1 MPDQVGGKSE
11 ALLLSV
17 QDTVFNLSLRML
29 GTMFR
34 LDSRIAGD
42 ILGSAPREPT
52 FKLVRD
58 TRFSHDKSPPPSRLP
73 AFRTHTI
80 SGSSAPAMSLPLH
93 GVLHKFPPQLCSRHI
108 VFKKGFQYNQKG
120 HIFSSPCGEQL

>member
-1 MPDQVGGKSE
+1 MSDQVGGKSE

-17 QDTVFNLSLRML
+17 QDTVFNPSLRML

-42 ILGSAPREPT
+42 LLGSAPREPT

-58 TRFSHDKSPPPSRLP
+58 TRFSHDKSPRLP
-73 AFRTHTI
+73 AFLAHTI
-80 SGSSAPAMSLPLH
+80 SGSSAPAMRLPLH

-120 HIFSSPCGEQL
+120 YIFSSPCGEQL

>member
-1 MPDQVGGKSE
+1 MSDQVGGKSE

-17 QDTVFNLSLRML
+17 QDTVFNPSLRML

-58 TRFSHDKSPPPSRLP
+58 TRFSHDKSPPPSCLPDPHHIRL
-73 AFRTHTI
+73 FRSCHEP
-80 SGSSAPAMSLPLH
+80 SAPW
-93 GVLHKFPPQLCSRHI
+93 
-108 VFKKGFQYNQKG
+108 GFA
-120 HIFSSPCGEQL
+120 